1 MRDFEAKGELI
12 EAALAVIPDLL
23 EVHPDGR
30 NSDAEAEYHDNILQ
44 EKATQYVRV
53 LGLKVEDGYTPIE
66 IENSIRNQIIGY
78 MKGKVVAKNDEMVN
92 VTDPQKRTDFGREIA
107 AFETVAAALEDETPK
122 EAA

>member
-23 EVHPDGR
+23 EVHP
-30 NSDAEAEYHDNILQ
+30 NHAHSDAEAELHDDQLK

-78 MKGKVVAKNDEMVN
+78 LKGKASTRRVEMANASVGPAN
-92 VTDPQKRTDFGREIA
+92 ALYRQAETLDRTAQILELEATDG
-107 AFETVAAALEDETPK
+107 
-122 EAA
+122 